1 MLNRDSV
8 DIYNKVMQLKLGL
21 LTRVSLED
29 YHSAGLS
36 AGTLNSYDLCH

>member
-8 DIYNKVMQLKLGL
+8 DIYNKEMQLKLGL
-21 LTRVSLED
+21 TCMSLED
-29 YHSAGLS
+29 YHSVGLS